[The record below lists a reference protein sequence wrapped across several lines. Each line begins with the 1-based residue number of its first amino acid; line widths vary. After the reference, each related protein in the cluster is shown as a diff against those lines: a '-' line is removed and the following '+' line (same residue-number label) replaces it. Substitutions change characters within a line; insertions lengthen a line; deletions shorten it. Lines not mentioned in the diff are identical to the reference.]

1 MLKRCE
7 EKSQCEGRSIE
18 SFLTCPMYQVRYEQ
32 GYYISKIPRYLV
44 TLHEILAH
52 TPHEHVDR
60 TNLEYAKRKLE
71 TLSQV
76 SLLIRISVGKFYL
89 KLFLFQVIHDEVSE
103 TENIRK
109 NLAIERMI
117 SDGCDILLDANQ
129 VFVRQGW
136 CFYTT
141 E

>member
-1 MLKRCE
+1 M
-7 EKSQCEGRSIE
+7 Q
-18 SFLTCPMYQVRYEQ
+18 
-32 GYYISKIPRYLV
+32 IPRYLV

-76 SLLIRISVGKFYL
+76 GPPLFVRLHKQPHLNHFL
-89 KLFLFQVIHDEVSE
+89 KKKVIHDEVSE
-103 TENIRK
+103 TEDIRK

-136 CFYTT
+136 STYAL
-141 E
+141 